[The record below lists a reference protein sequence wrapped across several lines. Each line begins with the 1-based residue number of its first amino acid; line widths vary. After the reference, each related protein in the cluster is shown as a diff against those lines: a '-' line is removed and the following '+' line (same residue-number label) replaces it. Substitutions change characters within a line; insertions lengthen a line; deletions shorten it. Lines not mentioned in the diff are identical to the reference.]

1 MYNIQI
7 KCLKL
12 ILRKKNS
19 YSLLTFGDETQDR
32 IGLVERWIF
41 MADVSVVSSQKGPVE
56 VHHVERISI
65 GVSAMTRLTSAALA
79 RCSHSIP
86 ERLVE
91 SRKRRR
97 GVHQTD
103 PQRENCAQDPADK
116 PPHVKSRL

>member
-1 MYNIQI
+1 MFKINF
-7 KCLKL
+7 
-12 ILRKKNS
+12 KKKIIIII
-19 YSLLTFGDETQDR
+19 LTFCDETQDR

-41 MADVSVVSSQKGPVE
+41 MADVFVVSGQKGPVE
-56 VHHVERISI
+56 VHHVERISV

-79 RCSHSIP
+79 RCSHPIP

-103 PQRENCAQDPADK
+103 PQREYCAQDPADK